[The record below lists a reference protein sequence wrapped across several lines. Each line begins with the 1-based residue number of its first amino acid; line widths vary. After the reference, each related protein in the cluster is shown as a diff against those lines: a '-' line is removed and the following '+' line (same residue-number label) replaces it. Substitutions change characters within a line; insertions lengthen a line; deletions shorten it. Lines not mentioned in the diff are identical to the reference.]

1 MTRVLALYLS
11 PRAGGNSDLLLDEFL
26 RGVQDQG
33 ALVQKIYA
41 RDLDIQGC
49 LECGGCDETGECVI
63 QDDMDQVYPRLI
75 EARLAAVASPIFFYG
90 LPAQGKALV
99 DRCQALW
106 NRVRLDPTLR
116 RPDGRGFFLGVGATK
131 GKNLFDGPILT
142 VKYFLDA
149 IGLPLTLEALT
160 YRRIEAKGAIK
171 DHPSALAE
179 AYQAGQKFAGW

>member
-1 MTRVLALYLS
+1 MTQVLALYFS

-26 RGVQDQG
+26 RGVQDRG
-33 ALVQKIYA
+33 ASVQKIYA
-41 RDLDIQGC
+41 RDLDLQGC

-63 QDDMDQVYPRLI
+63 QDDMDRVYPWLI
-75 EARLAAVASPIFFYG
+75 EAGLVAVGSPIFFYG

-106 NRVRLDPTLR
+106 NRIRLNHKLR
-116 RPDGRGFFLGVGATK
+116 RPGGRGFFLGVGATK

-149 IGLPLTLEALT
+149 IGLPLALDTLT
-160 YRRIEAKGAIK
+160 YRQIEAKGAIK
-171 DHPSALAE
+171 DHPTALTE